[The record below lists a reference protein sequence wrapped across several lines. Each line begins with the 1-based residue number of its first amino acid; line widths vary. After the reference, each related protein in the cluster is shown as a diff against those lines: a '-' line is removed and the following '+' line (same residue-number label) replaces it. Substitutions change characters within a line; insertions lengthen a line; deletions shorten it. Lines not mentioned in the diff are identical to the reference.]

1 MLYPSMAQL
10 IKKVGNRYLL
20 VNLAARRARQIA
32 EEAEE
37 KEIRLNDKPVTLA
50 IEDIMAE
57 RIVYDPDAPREEDTV
72 KAAAEKIA
80 EAEETVIDLGADDE
94 DEEDEDGEDQED

>member
-57 RIVYDPDAPREEDTV
+57 RIVYDPDAPRFEE
-72 KAAAEKIA
+72 APEKEEA
-80 EAEETVIDLGADDE
+80 PETAEETVIDIDMDEDDE
-94 DEEDEDGEDQED
+94 EENGEEQED